1 MGLHLRY
8 AEIFGKEISVSSMWL
23 SKKEEEIDAIAK
35 KWASVI
41 SNKYAREDAEEA
53 ARIVLRSG
61 IVTELPELR
70 EADLGGKK
78 RYFGLTR
85 AQFHAAI
92 CEGDTGFIKVNKRAY
107 KTWEK
112 DSDDAI
118 RGGWHAQRNT
128 ILHELG
134 HYIDFCND
142 PDFFRSVE
150 HEWNLDN
157 VDKKFVKKQLSE
169 YSLTNR
175 AEFEAELN
183 SAILSGKVFSEDIL
197 SLSHMKQT
205 KTSIAK
211 QLLDYGSGKNVC
223 LPSEEVSK
231 GFKDAMKVVFNQ
243 KGGSFSIDI
252 MADSKVQ
259 KLIEAHADVLNRNI
273 QRVEMS
279 ETMRKRLTRSNYIFS
294 GMKTFHEL
302 NEAFPSLLDSNG
314 NRKTFEA
321 FLNDVRKIDNTYNSN
336 YLRAEYNFVQSSA
349 EMAAKWEQ
357 FSEDGDRYNL
367 QYRTANDGKVRP
379 EHAALNGVTLPPSD
393 PFWEEYYPP
402 NGWNCRCTVVQVR
415 KSKYPATPH
424 DEAMAL
430 GEEALQR
437 DTKGIFHFNPGK
449 ENKAVPDYNPY
460 TIRRCRDCD
469 IAKGK
474 IKLAKFIPE
483 NELCAACKCLH
494 SCYEASQYTIDNT
507 YGERLKISVQAD
519 QTEVEENTR
528 AAHSLLSSFPK
539 MNMQIRKHVYEA
551 GVKNP
556 EYLINDNIADRKGIE
571 SPNGVASGFN
581 KAIKQGCSVVVL
593 DLDMHPDKFKQ
604 LPSIKLASAINNRHF
619 DFENG
624 IISECYIIYN
634 GKAVKIT
641 TDFFSGDK
649 RQTKERIRTELEKIK
664 GDRSHL

>member
-1 MGLHLRY
+1 M
-8 AEIFGKEISVSSMWL
+8 
-23 SKKEEEIDAIAK
+23 
-35 KWASVI
+35 
-41 SNKYAREDAEEA
+41 
-53 ARIVLRSG
+53 
-61 IVTELPELR
+61 R

-150 HEWNLDN
+150 HEWSLDN
-157 VDKKFVKKQLSE
+157 VDKKLVKKQLSE

-483 NELCAACKCLH
+483 NELCAACKYLRTCLEHKYSDGFRNYKKEVTNSVTAIDGKECANLQTGQFYQTKKSFKRGIAHAYTVEEVEMFETFKDYASRMTFVRH
-494 SCYEASQYTIDNT
+494 SPLGEVKNMTDPKDIANIQKKIHRGVTGYNVYEVTIGD
-507 YGERLKISVQAD
+507 ELWELK
-519 QTEVEENTR
+519 TEVFKNKSETLYV
-528 AAHSLLSSFPK
+528 A
-539 MNMQIRKHVYEA
+539 IRK
-551 GVKNP
+551 G
-556 EYLINDNIADRKGIE
+556 
-571 SPNGVASGFN
+571 
-581 KAIKQGCSVVVL
+581 
-593 DLDMHPDKFKQ
+593 
-604 LPSIKLASAINNRHF
+604 
-619 DFENG
+619 
-624 IISECYIIYN
+624 
-634 GKAVKIT
+634 
-641 TDFFSGDK
+641 
-649 RQTKERIRTELEKIK
+649 
-664 GDRSHL
+664 

>member
-1 MGLHLRY
+1 M
-8 AEIFGKEISVSSMWL
+8 
-23 SKKEEEIDAIAK
+23 
-35 KWASVI
+35 
-41 SNKYAREDAEEA
+41 
-53 ARIVLRSG
+53 LRSG

-150 HEWNLDN
+150 HEWSLDN
-157 VDKKFVKKQLSE
+157 VDKKLVKKQLSE

-231 GFKDAMKVVFNQ
+231 SFKDAMKVVFNQ

-259 KLIEAHADVLNRNI
+259 NLIEAHTDVLNRNI
-273 QRVEMS
+273 QRLEMS
-279 ETMRKRLTRSNYIFS
+279 DTMRKRLTRSNYIFS

-349 EMAAKWEQ
+349 EMAAKWER

-474 IKLAKFIPE
+474 IKLARFVPE
-483 NELCAACKCLH
+483 NELCEACRLIR
-494 SCYEASQYTIDNT
+494 SCWARTEENAPETFSECETSKGKLRVSSKHGKNEKRENVRVGRYLAEKHGYEIDLIANLQNETSADSFNKTLGIEQEYKVNAKPTKSSIDNLIRK
-507 YGERLKISVQAD
+507 GAKQAD
-519 QTEVEENTR
+519 DLVLLVDSGI
-528 AAHSLLSSFPK
+528 SLDELSSALHDRVRRTNLK
-539 MNMQIRKHVYEA
+539 TVMV
-551 GVKNP
+551 V
-556 EYLINDNIADRKGIE
+556 INGMDRTYTYDEIAT
-571 SPNGVASGFN
+571 NGFKVRQA
-581 KAIKQGCSVVVL
+581 
-593 DLDMHPDKFKQ
+593 DL
-604 LPSIKLASAINNRHF
+604 
-619 DFENG
+619 
-624 IISECYIIYN
+624 
-634 GKAVKIT
+634 T
-641 TDFFSGDK
+641 
-649 RQTKERIRTELEKIK
+649 
-664 GDRSHL
+664 